1 LFYNLSYGANVIKI
15 CPKYTNVRNK
25 LVFFVAS
32 ISNDKLSVTQ
42 TISNIILNLVHFV
55 VQLKSDMGV
64 QQTTLL
70 GQFVEDMKAAS

>member
-1 LFYNLSYGANVIKI
+1 MSF
-15 CPKYTNVRNK
+15 
-25 LVFFVAS
+25 
-32 ISNDKLSVTQ
+32 
-42 TISNIILNLVHFV
+42 FV